1 MSTIKIKKSKQ
12 GSLHKHLG
20 VPKGKKIP
28 ASKLRIKST
37 DSPAIRKKKQF
48 AINARKWRHEY
59 GGLVPEYSWGGV
71 LADTAAGAGMGALS
85 GSAVPGI
92 GTAIGAAI
100 GGAGAFLKGAVG
112 EIMGNRAEQAELAK
126 QRVDNANMAFNTM
139 MGAGIQN
146 PFTPTFALG
155 GKVGLVNAEIEK
167 GETAVSPDGT
177 MYEYSLPPHANAMG
191 DNFKYFDPG
200 TMIFSDKLKFNK
212 HRTFAQEQNRYK
224 KVSDKADK
232 TLSNTGSTFLQKA
245 TAKLNKKNALKMSV
259 DLFGKQEAMKMS
271 KGGKIPG
278 KFPGGGIT
286 GDPRYPWPESTFNA
300 MTYGVRPGTYVNPY
314 QLGEI
319 PVLGH
324 RTPQLNI
331 NSPFPVNLGYSGF
344 GTSGYP
350 WPQRAKYTP
359 EPDYL
364 SPYDWATGR
373 GSSLRPGEP
382 HMSYTSN
389 NFLSKPIT
397 QSPYLEIAAAQPIVR
412 GQSPVGITTTASSGG
427 TGATATK
434 GSIPSLKMAN
444 FNRAFAPK
452 NAPFYDTTPAMA
464 SLYQY
469 GTSGFKPG
477 GDISGNLAAVSPANP
492 SAADIKQHLK
502 EHGVG
507 PDWGSI
513 GMQAL
518 ALAPD
523 IYNLGHALFSK
534 PERIERT
541 RYFNPYT
548 NQIRSRMNDR
558 RFNIDP
564 ILAANRAANA
574 IYNRN
579 VSNAAGGDRSRLL
592 SNLLAGMTGRQAADA
607 SAYANKINMDNQYL
621 AEQAQMDYTLGA
633 MNANALALRDDINA
647 RNAAAYRNFGA
658 AAASGL
664 QNYALNQ
671 MQMDNQLAS
680 QRAYLNVLE
689 RSNPFF
695 NQWLNLDLLKS
706 YGKYNRE

>member
-12 GSLHKHLG
+12 GSLRKAMG
-20 VPKGKKIP
+20 AKKGEKLSVREMQRRKKT
-28 ASKLRIKST
+28 A
-37 DSPAIRKKKQF
+37 SPAMKKKLTF

-71 LADTAAGAGMGALS
+71 LTDTAAGAGMGALS

-146 PFTPTFALG
+146 PFAPTFALG

-177 MYEYSLPPHANAMG
+177 MYEYSLPTHANAMG

-224 KVSDKADK
+224 KISDKADK

-278 KFPGGGIT
+278 KFQGGGIT

-300 MTYGVRPGTYVNPY
+300 MTYGVRPGTYTNPY

-331 NSPFPVNLGYSGF
+331 NSPFPISLGYSGF

-350 WPQRAKYTP
+350 WPQRA
-359 EPDYL
+359 
-364 SPYDWATGR
+364 
-373 GSSLRPGEP
+373 
-382 HMSYTSN
+382 
-389 NFLSKPIT
+389 
-397 QSPYLEIAAAQPIVR
+397 AQPIIKE
-412 GQSPVGITTTASSGG
+412 QSPVGTTTTTGSRG
-427 TGATATK
+427 TGTSTTK

-444 FNRAFAPK
+444 FNKAFAPK
-452 NAPFYDTTPAMA
+452 NTPFYDTTPAMA

-477 GDISGNLAAVSPANP
+477 GDISGSLAAVSPANP
-492 SAADIKQHLK
+492 SAADIKRHLK

-507 PDWGSI
+507 PNWGNI

-523 IYNLGHALFSK
+523 IYNLGHALFSR

>member
-71 LADTAAGAGMGALS
+71 LADTAVGAGMGALA
-85 GSAVPGI
+85 GP
-92 GTAIGAAI
+92 IGAAI

-146 PFTPTFALG
+146 PFVPTFALG

-177 MYEYSLPPHANAMG
+177 MYEYSLPPHANTTG

-278 KFPGGGIT
+278 KFPEGGIA
-286 GDPRYPWPESTFNA
+286 GDVRRPWPDYIYSG
-300 MTYGVRPGTYVNPY
+300 MTYGSYNNPY
-314 QLGEI
+314 QLGEMSI
-319 PVLGH
+319 LGH
-324 RTPQLNI
+324 KSPKINI
-331 NSPFPVNLGYSGF
+331 NSPFPFSLGYSGF

-359 EPDYL
+359 I
-364 SPYDWATGR
+364 
-373 GSSLRPGEP
+373 
-382 HMSYTSN
+382 SN
-389 NFLSKPIT
+389 ITNIFLLI
-397 QSPYLEIAAAQPIVR
+397 
-412 GQSPVGITTTASSGG
+412 
-427 TGATATK
+427 
-434 GSIPSLKMAN
+434 
-444 FNRAFAPK
+444 F
-452 NAPFYDTTPAMA
+452 
-464 SLYQY
+464 
-469 GTSGFKPG
+469 
-477 GDISGNLAAVSPANP
+477 
-492 SAADIKQHLK
+492 
-502 EHGVG
+502 
-507 PDWGSI
+507 
-513 GMQAL
+513 
-518 ALAPD
+518 
-523 IYNLGHALFSK
+523 
-534 PERIERT
+534 
-541 RYFNPYT
+541 
-548 NQIRSRMNDR
+548 
-558 RFNIDP
+558 
-564 ILAANRAANA
+564 
-574 IYNRN
+574 
-579 VSNAAGGDRSRLL
+579 
-592 SNLLAGMTGRQAADA
+592 
-607 SAYANKINMDNQYL
+607 
-621 AEQAQMDYTLGA
+621 
-633 MNANALALRDDINA
+633 
-647 RNAAAYRNFGA
+647 
-658 AAASGL
+658 
-664 QNYALNQ
+664 
-671 MQMDNQLAS
+671 
-680 QRAYLNVLE
+680 
-689 RSNPFF
+689 
-695 NQWLNLDLLKS
+695 
-706 YGKYNRE
+706 